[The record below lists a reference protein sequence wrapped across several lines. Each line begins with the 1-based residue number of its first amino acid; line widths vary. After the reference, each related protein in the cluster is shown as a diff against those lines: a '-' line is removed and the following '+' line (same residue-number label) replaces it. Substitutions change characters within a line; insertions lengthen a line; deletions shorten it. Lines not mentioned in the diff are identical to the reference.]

1 MGGAKKGA
9 SASVMVVKTAS
20 WRHKMNMNTN
30 KVTVRNMLAV
40 MALLVT
46 ANAQALPTDL
56 AVCPED
62 REAAGGPLAI
72 VCPAAGPYVIINSL
86 KEGEVDFK
94 YGWHNA
100 EKMDPPPCA
109 YWIGL
114 YDHSVPAYV
123 WSTEVTT
130 TPTPP
135 KLLKGRGS
143 EDSPTGGD
151 YSLIAG
157 HEYSVNFFVRKQCA
171 PLKVLNSAEI
181 ELFFEG
187 P

>member
-1 MGGAKKGA
+1 
-9 SASVMVVKTAS
+9 
-20 WRHKMNMNTN
+20 MNTNTN
-30 KVTVRNMLAV
+30 KVIVRNMLAV
-40 MALLVT
+40 MALLAA
-46 ANAQALPTDL
+46 ANAQAQLTDL
-56 AVCPED
+56 ALCPEG

-72 VCPAAGPYVIINSL
+72 VCPAAGPFVIINSL

-100 EKMDPPPCA
+100 QKMDPPPCA

-114 YDHSVPAYV
+114 YDHSVRTYI

-130 TPTPP
+130 PIPQ
-135 KLLKGRGS
+135 KNMNLRGS
-143 EDSPTGGD
+143 EDVPGLDYDLVTG
-151 YSLIAG
+151 
-157 HEYSVNFFVRKQCA
+157 HNYSVNFFVRKQCV
-171 PLKVLNSAEI
+171 PDEVLNSAEI